1 MPLIEREHLLSELT
15 ALHATASAG
24 HGRVA
29 LVDGGVA
36 SGKTELVNALA
47 ERAAAEGAL
56 VLTAACSLAESAIPL
71 GVVNQ
76 LCHGAD
82 LRPALAARD
91 TDAPTLRDDDA
102 RLLESV
108 CRLLLDL
115 AAERPLVVVVDDVQF
130 ADPLSL
136 QALLYLQRRIRAA
149 RVLLVLSGCVTARPA
164 GAAFHAELTRQ
175 PHCKHLRL
183 LPLSP
188 DGVGRLL
195 AERFPPE
202 VARRLAEPAHALSGG
217 NPMLVHALA
226 DDSRGATEFPA
237 VGDAFVHA
245 ALACLHRSDPRLLD
259 VARAVAVAG
268 PRASTGLCAA
278 LADVTPA
285 ATRQAVTALAEAG
298 LVDGHEFHHP
308 AVRAAVLEDC
318 PPDVLKALRHRAALL
333 LHDDAAPAVEVAEH
347 LVAVGEPVQ
356 PWAVPVLVAAAAEAA
371 VEDATAHAVDC
382 LELAL
387 ASTGDPRERAA
398 VEAGLVRLH
407 WRSSPAGV
415 LRHLPSLLDAARA
428 DLLDGRDALLLARSL
443 AWHGRPEDAAEVLA
457 GLEEL
462 AEHPDPEVA
471 ADHRATADWLRHCDP
486 DGPRTRADRV
496 PADHPAADR
505 FALDRAEEVLQRARP
520 GDSVLVAVWAAL
532 RALITADRLDRAED
546 WCERLHEEADRR
558 DLASWRAVLSDV
570 RADTAL
576 RRGDLAAAQRH
587 ARHALTTLSA
597 ASWGVAIG
605 SPLHHLVLAAT
616 LTGRLDQADEALRH
630 PTPPALRRSL
640 FWPRYLRARGVH
652 YDAADRRQAALADF
666 RAAGELAVR
675 WDADDPADLPW
686 RVDLARVHVRS
697 GRPEPA
703 RELVTEHLALPGA
716 DSPRARGMGLRALAS
731 ACAPKQRQAML
742 CEAMDLL
749 HASGDRHELAHAFAD
764 LSQTGQALGE
774 FGRAKMM
781 GRRALQLAE
790 GCAAGLLR
798 QKLQPL
804 HDALDERDGGAEDG
818 LAALSDAERRVVNL
832 AARGHTNREIGHKLF
847 ITVSTVEQ
855 HLTRAYRKLGISR
868 RTDLVPIGPTEEVF
882 A

>member
-1 MPLIEREHLLSELT
+1 MFLIEREHLLSELT
-15 ALHATASAG
+15 ALYTASSTG
-24 HGRVA
+24 SGRVA

-47 ERAAAEGAL
+47 ERAAADGAL

-71 GVVNQ
+71 GAVNQ

-82 LRPALAARD
+82 LRLDVEVGDP
-91 TDAPTLRDDDA
+91 DATTLRDDDA
-102 RLLESV
+102 RLLENV

-149 RVLLVLSGCVTARPA
+149 RVLLVLSGCVSARPA

-175 PHCKHLRL
+175 PHCRHLRL
-183 LPLSP
+183 LPLSR

-195 AERFPPE
+195 AERFTPE
-202 VARRLAEPAHALSGG
+202 VARRFAEPAHALSGG

-226 DDSRGATEFPA
+226 DDSIGASDFPA

-259 VARAVAVAG
+259 VARAVAAAG
-268 PRASTGLCAA
+268 SRASTDLVAA

-285 ATRQAVTALAEAG
+285 ATRQAVTALGEAG

-318 PPDVLKALRHRAALL
+318 PPDVLEALRHKAARL
-333 LHDDAAPAVEVAEH
+333 LHDDAAPAAEVAAH
-347 LVAVGEPVQ
+347 LVAVGEPVE
-356 PWAVPVLVAAAAEAA
+356 PWAVPVLVTAAAEAA
-371 VEDATAHAVDC
+371 AEDATAHAVDC
-382 LELAL
+382 LDLAL
-387 ASTGDPRERAA
+387 ASTDDPRERAA

-407 WRSSPAGV
+407 WRSKPSSV
-415 LRHLPSLLDAARA
+415 LRHLTSLQDAARA
-428 DLLDGRDALLLARSL
+428 DLLDARDALMLVRSL
-443 AWHGRPEDAAEVLA
+443 AWYGRPDDAAEVLD
-457 GLEEL
+457 GLDHL
-462 AEHPDPEVA
+462 NEHPDPEIA
-471 ADHRATADWLRHCDP
+471 ADHLATVDWLHHCHP
-486 DGPRTRADRV
+486 DGTKPTDRLS
-496 PADHPAADR
+496 
-505 FALDRAEEVLQRARP
+505 LDRAEEVLQRARP
-520 GDSVLVAVWAAL
+520 GDSILVAVWAAL
-532 RALITADRLDRAED
+532 RALIGADQLDRAED
-546 WCERLHEEADRR
+546 WCQRLHEEADRR
-558 DLASWRAVLSDV
+558 EVASWRAVLSDV
-570 RADTAL
+570 RAEIAL
-576 RRGDLAAAQRH
+576 RRGDLAVAQRY
-587 ARHALTTLSA
+587 ASQALTTMSA
-597 ASWGVAIG
+597 TSWGVAIG
-605 SPLHHLVLAAT
+605 SPLAHLVLAAT
-616 LTGRLDQADEALRH
+616 MTGQPEEADEALRR
-630 PTPPALRRSL
+630 PTPAALRRTL

-652 YDAADRRQAALADF
+652 YDAADRQQAALADF

-675 WDADDPADLPW
+675 WDVDDPSTLPW
-686 RVDLARVHVRS
+686 RVDLARVHVRQ
-697 GRPEPA
+697 GRPERA
-703 RELVTEHLALPGA
+703 RELLTEHLALPGA
-716 DSPRARGMGLRALAS
+716 DSPRAKGMGLRALAS

-749 HASGDRHELAHAFAD
+749 HAGGDRHELAHAFAD

-790 GCAAGLLR
+790 GCHAGLLR
-798 QKLQPL
+798 KKLLPL
-804 HDALDERDGGAEDG
+804 HDALDERGGGAEDG